1 MASPEMTPRAS
12 AAPRRPT
19 SELARRPSA
28 GAAQQ
33 RLLPLGVLRYTALL
47 QEAVAGYSRTRGTVG
62 GWGSVWG
69 TYFGCRVVGR
79 GSMMLGESERA
90 HVLDAEKSLW
100 CTVTILTPHRARR
113 DGARGA
119 ER

>member
-1 MASPEMTPRAS
+1 MASPEMTPRAL

-47 QEAVAGYSRTRGTVG
+47 QEAVAGYSRTRGTVLYA
-62 GWGSVWG
+62 SM
-69 TYFGCRVVGR
+69 GR
-79 GSMMLGESERA
+79 GGLLLASVLLLGE
-90 HVLDAEKSLW
+90 V
-100 CTVTILTPHRARR
+100 P
-113 DGARGA
+113 
-119 ER
+119 